1 MASSDE
7 PPPKRTRPGEKP
19 RTGTCAFADRIARVA
34 CERYAEL
41 VASPSCPRERVPT
54 RTVLAAFVAYDR
66 ITDTARVLSLGV
78 GTKTIRRDA
87 PITGGEILDAH
98 AEVLARR
105 GLKKFFFAA
114 ASKGYDEDD
123 QRRVVDVAL
132 DGTMTLRENISMHLY
147 VSSAPCGNACVR
159 RWAKG
164 RAKERR
170 RETLGALGTPN
181 DAHEKLQRSAC
192 DAGQVALCVKIV
204 KTSKDDALPED
215 VRRMVDRG
223 EIAPG
228 TAPVGSALG
237 ASLTCSDKLCVW
249 NVVGYQGALLRAFM
263 PTPLRVASITVGRK
277 FSEPHLCR
285 AMCCRAHG
293 FESTDG
299 AFATTHPALM
309 ETAVVFDDVPMDAE
323 QGATFD
329 NPFAM
334 VWCAYDDEA
343 EILDGK
349 TGLTLA
355 DGAPSS
361 TCKAALFDAYNR
373 ALRRRRHGADAGE
386 DTLVTYAHDV
396 YARAKR
402 DADGGAYDAAK
413 DELFNHPKM
422 FEPRRGCAGWR
433 ESKRERSSGY
443 VRRRVHSDSS

>member
-1 MASSDE
+1 MTSSDE

-41 VASPSCPRERVPT
+41 VASSSYPSERVPT

-66 ITDTARVLSLGV
+66 ITDTARVISLGV
-78 GTKTIRRDA
+78 GTKTIARDVA
-87 PITGGEILDAH
+87 ITGHEILDAH

-105 GLKKFFFAA
+105 GLKKFFFE
-114 ASKGYDEDD
+114 SLRRKDSTDD
-123 QRRVVDVAL
+123 DGIVDVTD
-132 DGTMTLRENISMHLY
+132 DGVMRVRENISLHLY

-164 RAKERR
+164 KSTERR
-170 RETLGALGTPN
+170 RESLGERGTPSEP
-181 DAHEKLQRSAC
+181 HVKLQRSAC

-204 KTSKDDALPED
+204 KSSKDDALPED
-215 VRRMVDRG
+215 VQRMCDRG
-223 EIAPG
+223 ELAPG

-237 ASLTCSDKLCVW
+237 VSLTCSDKLCVW

-263 PTPLRVASITVGRK
+263 PETLRVASITVGRK

-285 AMCCRAHG
+285 AMCCRVDG
-293 FESTDG
+293 FKSSDG
-299 AFATTHPALM
+299 AFVARHPALM

-323 QGATFD
+323 EGATFD

-334 VWCAYDDEA
+334 VWCAHDDDA
-343 EILDGK
+343 KVEILDGK
-349 TGLTLA
+349 TGTSSA

-373 ALRRRRHGADAGE
+373 AKGGSVAYTHDA
-386 DTLVTYAHDV
+386 

-402 DADGGAYDAAK
+402 DADNGAYNAAK

-422 FEPRRGCAGWR
+422 FEPRRGYAGWR
-433 ESKRERSSGY
+433 ESKRERTSGY
-443 VRRRVHSDSS
+443 ARRRRLDDD